1 MEMNIFIANPTYK
14 QWGVEI
20 EHLFPNL
27 GKYWSL
33 CFDSSAA
40 LKYPL
45 NIFAIPWGHQ
55 KVRIPEFTEQ
65 LNRQ

>member
-14 QWGVEI
+14 QWGVDI

-45 NIFAIPWGHQ
+45 
-55 KVRIPEFTEQ
+55 K
-65 LNRQ
+65 RQFGIRKLHKKLVI